1 MSFSRRAFFR
11 FAFFLLAAAMARTAA
26 AQSVSLSAVGSP
38 YDQDFDSLASTNPS
52 PNTNNAMP
60 PGWAFAETGTN
71 ANALYTAGTGS
82 STTGDTYSFG
92 AAGSTERALGGLL
105 SGALTPFFGA
115 SFTNNTGQTLT
126 ALTLAYT
133 GEQWRL
139 GATGRP
145 DRLDFQ
151 LSTNATG
158 VNTAGATWIDY
169 NQLDFTAPIS
179 TGTVGALNGNVAP
192 NRTALNATITG
203 FSIAP
208 GASFWIR
215 WTDFNAT
222 GADDGLAVDDF
233 TLIPGADG
241 PPAVS
246 GVVPLNN
253 ATEVAR
259 DASVVITFNEPV
271 DADESSFT
279 ILCSASGAHPFVV
292 THSGDFRT
300 YTLDPDHD
308 FHVFETCTVTVLSSG
323 VSDQDNIDPPDHPT
337 ANFLAGFTTTNAE
350 QCGDPATLIHDI
362 QGTGAASPVDGSVV
376 SIEGI
381 VTGAFQGAG
390 QFGGYYVQEE
400 DADADGNPATS
411 EGMFVFSTNTAV
423 ARGQKVRVT
432 GTVDEF
438 FNLTELNN
446 VTKVLFCDGGVATH
460 AVTTTPVTMPV
471 ASLSDWERYEGMQ
484 VSIAQEL
491 TVTENFT
498 LGRFGEVTLSSNGR
512 LFNPTAIVAP
522 GAPALAQQAVNDR
535 RRLVLDDGNN
545 QQNIDPTNFPT
556 GGLSASN
563 TLRSGYT
570 VTGLTGILE
579 ERFGAYRIQRLGDV
593 SFVASNPRPATP
605 APVGGRLRVGSMN
618 VLNYFNGDGQGGGFP
633 TERGANTLFEYN
645 RQRAKML
652 SAMVGVDADVLGLL
666 EVENDAGANS
676 ALQDIVNGLNAAMG
690 AGTYSFIDTGAF
702 GGDAIRSAIVY
713 KPGKVTPVG
722 PFKLL
727 DGSVDPRWIDRGNRP
742 ALTQTFDENATG
754 ERFTL
759 SVNHLRSKGSSCDS
773 ATSPFND
780 PDTGDGQGNCNLVR
794 TAAANALVD
803 WLATDPT
810 GSHDPDFL
818 IVGDLNSYA
827 KEDPI
832 TALVN
837 GGFSNLIEPLA
848 CDGSGGSSGAYS
860 YVFGAQSGYIDHALA
875 TGALAEQVTGVSEW
889 HINADEPVVLDYNT
903 EFKTQNQIDNT
914 FYAPDAYR
922 ASDHDP
928 LVVGLALASV
938 PPTASAGGPYDVLEG
953 ESVVL
958 TASGSDPDGGAVSF
972 AWDLDG
978 GGCFETP
985 GNPVTFHADNPQV
998 YVVRVK
1004 VTDEEGL
1011 STIAS
1016 TEVRAAVN
1024 PCRPANSDGVACDDR
1039 DVCTV
1044 GDACQAGVCVGR
1056 VADSDADGTPDCH
1069 DQCPVDAAKTEPGVC
1084 GCGIADVDTDGDG
1097 LADCVD
1103 ACVQDPANDA
1113 DHDQVCGDVDNCPG
1127 VANAD
1132 QLDTDGDHVGDA
1144 CDSDDDND
1152 GIPDT
1157 SDNCRLTPNPD
1168 QRDTDEDGIGDA
1180 CDPQTGPPTRK
1191 EQCKDDGWRR
1201 FNNSAFPNQGQC
1213 VSHVARSQEQGR

>member
-1 MSFSRRAFFR
+1 MSFGPRAFFR
-11 FAFFLLAAAMARTAA
+11 FAVLLLAATMARTAA
-26 AQSVSLSAVGSP
+26 AQPISLTAVGDS
-38 YDQDFDSLASTNPS
+38 YFQDFDTLANTTPV
-52 PNTNNAMP
+52 PNTNSALP
-60 PGWAFAETGTN
+60 PGWAFVETGTN
-71 ANALYTAGTGS
+71 QNALYSAGTGS
-82 STTGDTYSFG
+82 NNAGDTYSFG
-92 AAGSTERALGGLL
+92 AAGSSERALGGLL
-105 SGALTPFFGA
+105 SGSLVPFFGA

-126 ALTLAYT
+126 ALTIAYT

-139 GATGRP
+139 GTSGRT

-169 NQLDFTAPIS
+169 DALDFNGPIS
-179 TGTVGALNGNVAP
+179 IGTVGALNGNVTP
-192 NRTALNATITG
+192 NRTAVNATITG

-208 GASFWIR
+208 GATFWIR
-215 WTDFNAT
+215 WTDFNAS
-222 GADDGLAVDDF
+222 GADDGLGVDDF

-246 GVVPLNN
+246 GVVPPNG

-259 DASVVITFNEPV
+259 DANVAITFNEPV
-271 DADESSFT
+271 DADASSFT
-279 ILCSASGAHPFVV
+279 IVCSASGAHTFVA
-292 THSGDFRT
+292 THNASFTT
-300 YTLDPDHD
+300 YTLDPDAD
-308 FHVFETCTVTVLSSG
+308 FGVFETCTVTLLASG

-337 ANFLAGFTTTNAE
+337 ANFFAGFTTTNAE
-350 QCGDPATLIHDI
+350 VCGDPATPIHDI
-362 QGTGAASPVDGSVV
+362 QGTGAAAAITGVV
-376 SIEGI
+376 TIEGI
-381 VTGAFQGAG
+381 VTGDYQEASE
-390 QFGGYYVQEE
+390 FGGYYVQEE
-400 DADADGNPATS
+400 EADADGNPATS
-411 EGMFVFSTNTAV
+411 EGIFVFSSNTAV

-432 GTVDEF
+432 GTATDF
-438 FNLTELNN
+438 FNLTELNS
-446 VTKVLFCDGGVATH
+446 VSKVLVCDNGVATH
-460 AVTTTPVTMPV
+460 AVTPTPVTMPV
-471 ASLSDWERYEGMQ
+471 ASLSDWERYEGM
-484 VSIAQEL
+484 VISIAQEL

-498 LGRFGEVTLSSNGR
+498 LGRFGEVTLSSGGR

-535 RRLVLDDGNN
+535 RRIVLDDGNN

-570 VTGLTGILE
+570 VAGLTGILE
-579 ERFGAYRIQRLGDV
+579 ERFGVYRIQRLGDV
-593 SFVASNPRPATP
+593 SFVASNPRQPAP

-618 VLNYFNGDGQGGGFP
+618 VLNFFNGDGQGGGFP
-633 TERGANTLFEYN
+633 TERGANTLFEYG

-652 SAMVGVDADVLGLL
+652 SAMVGVDADILGLL
-666 EVENDAGANS
+666 EVENDATNGFS
-676 ALQDIVNGLNAAMG
+676 ALEDIVRGLNDAMG
-690 AGTYSFIDTGAF
+690 PGTYGFIDTGVS
-702 GGDAIRSAIVY
+702 GGDVIRSAIVY

-722 PFKLL
+722 AFKVLTEAVECEL
-727 DGSVDPRWIDRGNRP
+727 RGLPPGCDSRWKDRGTRP
-742 ALTQTFDENATG
+742 ALTQTFEENATG

-780 PDTGDGQGNCNLVR
+780 PDTGDGQGNCNLTR
-794 TAAANALVD
+794 TNAANALVD

-810 GSHDPDFL
+810 ESGDPDFL

-848 CDGSGGSSGAYS
+848 CDGSGGASGAYS

-875 TGALAEQVTGVSEW
+875 TSALAEQVTGVAEW

-928 LVVGLALASV
+928 LVLGLSLASV

-953 ESVVL
+953 ESVLL

-978 GGCFETP
+978 GGCFEAP
-985 GNPVTFHADNPQV
+985 GNPVTFHADSAQV
-998 YVVRVK
+998 YLVRVK

-1011 STIAS
+1011 STIAA

-1024 PCRPANSDGVACDDR
+1024 PCLPANSDGVACDDR
-1039 DVCTV
+1039 DACTV
-1044 GDACQAGVCVGR
+1044 GDACQAGVCVGT
-1056 VADSDADGTPDCH
+1056 V
-1069 DQCPVDAAKTEPGVC
+1069 
-1084 GCGIADVDTDGDG
+1084 VDTDGDH
-1097 LADCVD
+1097 A
-1103 ACVQDPANDA
+1103 
-1113 DHDQVCGDVDNCPG
+1113 
-1127 VANAD
+1127 
-1132 QLDTDGDHVGDA
+1132 GDA
-1144 CDSDDDND
+1144 CDADDDND

-1168 QRDTDEDGIGDA
+1168 QRDTEEDGIGDA
-1180 CDPQTGPPTRK
+1180 CDPQTGPPTSK

-1201 FNNSAFPNQGQC
+1201 FDNPAFPNQGQC
-1213 VSHVARSQEQGR
+1213 VSLVARSQGQQP

>member
-1 MSFSRRAFFR
+1 MSFSPRAFVR
-11 FAFFLLAAAMARTAA
+11 FAVLLMAAAMARTAA
-26 AQSVSLSAVGSP
+26 AQPISLTAGTV
-38 YDQDFDSLASTNPS
+38 YTQNFDTLASSGSSSIVPS
-52 PNTNNAMP
+52 
-60 PGWAFAETGTN
+60 GWAFSEAGTSSFVN
-71 ANALYTAGTGS
+71 GQYVAGTGS
-82 STTGDTYSFG
+82 LNTGDVYSFG
-92 AAGSTERALGGLL
+92 ATGSMERAFGGLQ
-105 SGALTPFFGA
+105 SGTLLPTIGA
-115 SFTNNTGQTLT
+115 QFTNNTGRTIT
-126 ALTLAYT
+126 ALTIAYA

-139 GATGRP
+139 GATGRT

-151 LSTNATG
+151 LSLSATSLTTG
-158 VNTAGATWIDY
+158 TWTDHDL
-169 NQLDFTAPIS
+169 LDFNGPIS
-179 TGTVGALNGNVAP
+179 TGTVGALNGNV
-192 NRTALNATITG
+192 NRTLLSATITG
-203 FSIAP
+203 FSIPA
-208 GASFWIR
+208 GATFWLRWASF
-215 WTDFNAT
+215 DAT
-222 GADDGLAVDDF
+222 GADDGLAIDDF
-233 TLIPGADG
+233 VLDAGADG
-241 PPAVS
+241 PPAVA
-246 GVVPLNN
+246 GTVPLSG

-259 DASVVITFNEPV
+259 DASVAITFNEPV
-271 DADESSFT
+271 DADASSFT
-279 ILCSASGAHPFVV
+279 IACSASGTHTFVANHNASF
-292 THSGDFRT
+292 TT
-300 YTLDPDHD
+300 YTLDPDAD
-308 FHVFETCTVTVLSSG
+308 FGVSETCTVTVLASG
-323 VSDQDNIDPPDHPT
+323 VSDQDAIDPPDHPT
-337 ANFLAGFTTTNAE
+337 ANFSATFTTTNAE

-362 QGTGAASPVDGSVV
+362 QGTGAAAAIAGVV
-376 SIEGI
+376 TIEGI
-381 VTGAFQGAG
+381 VTGDYQEASE
-390 QFGGYYVQEE
+390 FGGYYVQEE
-400 DADADGNPATS
+400 DGDADGNAATS
-411 EGMFVFSTNTAV
+411 EGIFVFSSNTPV

-432 GTVDEF
+432 GTATDF
-438 FNLTELNN
+438 FNLTEVNG
-446 VTKVLFCDGGVATH
+446 VSKVLVCDNGVATH
-460 AVTTTPVTMPV
+460 AVTPTPVTMPV
-471 ASLSDWERYEGMQ
+471 ASLSDWERYEGM
-484 VSIAQEL
+484 VISIAQEL

-535 RRLVLDDGNN
+535 RRIVLDDGNN

-570 VTGLTGILE
+570 VAGLTGILE

-593 SFVASNPRPATP
+593 SFVASNPRTAAP

-618 VLNYFNGDGQGGGFP
+618 VLNFFNGNGQGGGFP

-652 SAMVGVDADVLGLL
+652 SAMVGVDADILGLL
-666 EVENDAGANS
+666 EVENDATDGFS
-676 ALQDIVNGLNAAMG
+676 ALEDIVRGLNDAMG
-690 AGTYSFIDTGAF
+690 PGTYGFIDTGVS
-702 GGDAIRSAIVY
+702 GGDVIRSAIVY
-713 KPGKVTPVG
+713 KPAKVTPVG
-722 PFKLL
+722 PFKVLTEAVECAL
-727 DGSVDPRWIDRGNRP
+727 RGLPTGCDSRWKDRGTRP
-742 ALTQTFDENATG
+742 ALTQTFEENATG

-780 PDTGDGQGNCNLVR
+780 PDTGDGQGNCNLTR
-794 TAAANALVD
+794 TNAASALVD

-810 GSHDPDFL
+810 ESGDPDFL

-875 TGALAEQVTGVSEW
+875 TGALAEQVTGVAEW

-928 LVVGLALASV
+928 LVVGLSLASV
-938 PPTASAGGPYDVLEG
+938 PPTASAGGPYEVLEG
-953 ESVVL
+953 ESVLL

-985 GNPVTFHADNPQV
+985 GNPVTFFADNPQV

-1039 DVCTV
+1039 DACTV
-1044 GDACQAGVCVGR
+1044 NDVCQAGVCVGTL
-1056 VADSDADGTPDCH
+1056 ADM
-1069 DQCPVDAAKTEPGVC
+1069 
-1084 GCGIADVDTDGDG
+1084 DGDG
-1097 LADCVD
+1097 IGDCVD
-1103 ACVQDPANDA
+1103 ACVLDPANDA
-1113 DHDQVCGDVDNCPG
+1113 DHDQVCGNVDNCPG
-1127 VANAD
+1127 VANND
-1132 QLDTDGDHVGDA
+1132 QRDTDGDHVGDA
-1144 CDSDDDND
+1144 CDADDDND

-1157 SDNCRLTPNPD
+1157 TDNCRVTPNPD
-1168 QRDTDEDGIGDA
+1168 QRDTEEDGIGDA
-1180 CDPQTGPPTRK
+1180 CDAQTGPPTRK

-1201 FNNSAFPNQGQC
+1201 FNNPAFPNQGQC
-1213 VSHVARSQEQGR
+1213 VSLVARSQGQQP